1 MKKSILWMLAAIMTC
16 GIATVLTSCGS
27 DSESQRTGSYQVKA
41 EIVKRGTGDTDEAK
55 ALYAKYEQKVNEV
68 IKNNV
73 YEWTIS
79 PVESQVATEVALNN
93 ERAIIYL
100 NKIVTELNKVKT
112 AFDTEISG
120 MTAKGYMNITVTV
133 SAIQTVTGSKIT
145 DEKQVVMEYENLK

>member
-1 MKKSILWMLAAIMTC
+1 MKKSILWMLAAIMIC

-41 EIVKRGTGDTDEAK
+41 EITKTAGRTGDTEP
-55 ALYAKYEQKVNEV
+55 LYKKYEQKVNDV
-68 IKNNV
+68 IRNNV

-120 MTAKGYMNITVTV
+120 MTAKGYMKITVTV
-133 SAIQTVTGSKIT
+133 SAIQTVTGTKIT
-145 DEKQVVMEYENLK
+145 DDKQVTMEYEKLQ

>member
-41 EIVKRGTGDTDEAK
+41 EITKTAGRTGDTEP
-55 ALYAKYEQKVNEV
+55 LYKKYEQKVNDV
-68 IKNNV
+68 IRNNV

-100 NKIVTELNKVKT
+100 NKIVTELNKVK
-112 AFDTEISG
+112 AEFDLDPEKSSYT
-120 MTAKGYMNITVTV
+120 GYVNITVTV
-133 SAIQTVTGSKIT
+133 SAIQTVTGTKIT
-145 DEKQVVMEYENLK
+145 DDKQVEMEYDNLK

>member
-1 MKKSILWMLAAIMTC
+1 MKKSILWMLAVIMTC

-41 EIVKRGTGDTDEAK
+41 EITKTQGRTGETE
-55 ALYAKYEQKVNEV
+55 ALYKKYEQKVNEV

-133 SAIQTVTGSKIT
+133 SAIQTVTGTKIT
-145 DEKQVVMEYENLK
+145 DDKQVTMEYEKLQ

>member
-1 MKKSILWMLAAIMTC
+1 MLAAIMTC

-27 DSESQRTGSYQVKA
+27 DSEPQRTGSYQVKA
-41 EIVKRGTGDTDEAK
+41 EITNRGTGDTDEAK
-55 ALYAKYEQKVNEV
+55 ALYTKYEQKVNDV
-68 IKNNV
+68 IRNNV

-112 AFDTEISG
+112 AFDAEISG
-120 MTAKGYMNITVTV
+120 MTARGYMKITVNI
-133 SAIQTVTGSKIT
+133 SAIQTVTGTKIT
-145 DEKQVVMEYENLK
+145 NDKTVSLIYNK

>member
-1 MKKSILWMLAAIMTC
+1 MKKSILWMLAVIMTC

-41 EIVKRGTGDTDEAK
+41 EITNRGTGDTDEAK
-55 ALYAKYEQKVNEV
+55 ALYTKYEQKVNDV
-68 IKNNV
+68 IRNNV

-112 AFDTEISG
+112 AFDAEISG
-120 MTAKGYMNITVTV
+120 MTARGYMEITVNI
-133 SAIQTVTGSKIT
+133 SAIQTVTGTKIT
-145 DEKQVVMEYENLK
+145 NDKTVSLIYDKQQ

>member
-41 EIVKRGTGDTDEAK
+41 EITKMQGRTGETE
-55 ALYAKYEQKVNEV
+55 ALYKKYEQKVNDV
-68 IKNNV
+68 IRNNV

-79 PVESQVATEVALNN
+79 PVESQVAVEVALNN

-100 NKIVTELNKVKT
+100 NKIVAELNKVK
-112 AFDTEISG
+112 AEFDNEIKTVTVTG
-120 MTAKGYMNITVTV
+120 VLNITVTV
-133 SAIQTVTGSKIT
+133 SAIQTVTGTKIT
-145 DEKQVVMEYENLK
+145 DEKQVVMEYENLQ

>member
-41 EIVKRGTGDTDEAK
+41 EITKMQGRTGETE
-55 ALYAKYEQKVNEV
+55 ALYKKYEQKVNDV
-68 IKNNV
+68 IRNNV

-100 NKIVTELNKVKT
+100 NKIVAELNKVK
-112 AFDTEISG
+112 AEFDNEIKTVTVTG
-120 MTAKGYMNITVTV
+120 VLNITVTV
-133 SAIQTVTGSKIT
+133 SAIQTVTGTKIT
-145 DEKQVVMEYENLK
+145 DEKQVVMEYENLQ

>member
-1 MKKSILWMLAAIMTC
+1 MKKSILWMLVAIMTC
-16 GIATVLTSCGS
+16 GIATTLTSCGS

-41 EIVKRGTGDTDEAK
+41 EITKMQGRTGDTEP
-55 ALYAKYEQKVNEV
+55 LYKKYEQKVNDV
-68 IKNNV
+68 IRNNV

-112 AFDTEISG
+112 AFDAEISG
-120 MTAKGYMNITVTV
+120 MTARGYMEITVNI
-133 SAIQTVTGSKIT
+133 SAIQTVTGTKIT
-145 DEKQVVMEYENLK
+145 NDKTVSLIYDKQQ

>member
-1 MKKSILWMLAAIMTC
+1 MKKSILWMLAAIMIC

-41 EIVKRGTGDTDEAK
+41 EITKTAGRTGDTEP
-55 ALYAKYEQKVNEV
+55 LYKKYEQKVNDV
-68 IKNNV
+68 IRNNV

-112 AFDTEISG
+112 AFDAEISG
-120 MTAKGYMNITVTV
+120 MTARGYMEITVNI
-133 SAIQTVTGSKIT
+133 SAIQTVTGTKIT
-145 DEKQVVMEYENLK
+145 NDKTVSLIYDKQQ

>member
-41 EIVKRGTGDTDEAK
+41 EITKMQGRTGETE
-55 ALYAKYEQKVNEV
+55 ALYKKYEQKVNDV
-68 IKNNV
+68 IRNNV

-79 PVESQVATEVALNN
+79 PVESQVAVEVALNN

-100 NKIVTELNKVKT
+100 NKIVAELNKVK
-112 AFDTEISG
+112 AEFDNEIKTVTVMG
-120 MTAKGYMNITVTV
+120 VLNITVTV
-133 SAIQTVTGSKIT
+133 SAIQTVTGTKIT
-145 DEKQVVMEYENLK
+145 DDKQVTMEYEKLQ

>member
-1 MKKSILWMLAAIMTC
+1 MKKSILWILAAIMTC

-41 EIVKRGTGDTDEAK
+41 EIVDRGTGDTDEAK
-55 ALYAKYEQKVNEV
+55 ALYTKYEQKVNEV

-79 PVESQVATEVALNN
+79 PVESRVDAEVALNN
-93 ERAIIYL
+93 ERAIFYL
-100 NKIVTELNKVKT
+100 NEIEAKLKVVKA

-120 MTAKGYMNITVTV
+120 MTSRGYMKITVNI
-133 SAIQTVTGSKIT
+133 SAIQTVTGTKIT
-145 DEKQVVMEYENLK
+145 NDKTVSLMYDKQQ

>member
-41 EIVKRGTGDTDEAK
+41 EITNRGTGDTDEAK
-55 ALYAKYEQKVNEV
+55 ALYTKYEQKVNEV
-68 IKNNV
+68 IKSNV

-79 PVESQVATEVALNN
+79 PVESRVDAEVALNN

-100 NKIVTELNKVKT
+100 NNIVTELNKVK
-112 AFDTEISG
+112 AEFDLDPEKSSYT
-120 MTAKGYMNITVTV
+120 GYVNITVTV
-133 SAIQTVTGSKIT
+133 SAIQTVTGTKIT
-145 DEKQVVMEYENLK
+145 DDKQVVMEYDNLK